1 VSIQKRMTSLLSEAA
16 GGTYFDAMKEMDAA
30 FLEKVATIL
39 KKRHG
44 KKFEELRVHK
54 GISTVFLAFKGQ
66 DKGDIDIDGYVALS
80 TQSWTDVNVVLEAKH
95 AMRGRID
102 RTVPYKTGVLTP
114 EAVADIVSEQM
125 GK

>member
-1 VSIQKRMTSLLSEAA
+1 
-16 GGTYFDAMKEMDAA
+16 
-30 FLEKVATIL
+30 
-39 KKRHG
+39 
-44 KKFEELRVHK
+44 
-54 GISTVFLAFKGQ
+54 
-66 DKGDIDIDGYVALS
+66 
-80 TQSWTDVNVVLEAKH
+80 VVLEAKH

>member
-1 VSIQKRMTSLLSEAA
+1 MTVTLSMKRLLSEAK
-16 GGTYFDAMKEMDAA
+16 GDTYASALLDTDVA
-30 FLEKVATIL
+30 FLEKVAAIL

-44 KKFEELRVHK
+44 KKFEELRVHR

-66 DKGDIDIDGYVALS
+66 DKGDIDLDGFVALS
-80 TQSWTDVNVVLEAKH
+80 TQTWTDVNVVLDAKH

-102 RTVPYKTGVLTP
+102 RTVPFKTGVLTP

>member
-1 VSIQKRMTSLLSEAA
+1 MRVTESMKRLLSEAA
-16 GGTYFDAMKEMDAA
+16 GGSYFEMLKDTDAA
-30 FLEKVATIL
+30 FLEKVAAIL

-66 DKGDIDIDGYVALS
+66 DKGDIDIDGFVALS